1 MDLSG
6 SPHLIEMTSD
16 LVDALGRACTLSD
29 DQSYSPEVPFER
41 IKVRVSA
48 VVFCGNEV
56 ALLRRDRPSN
66 IHLFTTIG
74 GNVFS
79 GEPLDAALSRELEEE
94 LALALGVG
102 TEPELLWLMD
112 VRVTRPGNTPSPRK
126 LHLIYRLHVSA
137 DVRRA
142 LATHEFDKLAEGGHE
157 VGYVQWIDYRQ
168 AAGLPLFPPMGA
180 AFARLASPT
189 ARPST
194 VELPAVTD
202 NEYSW
207 I

>member
-1 MDLSG
+1 MV
-6 SPHLIEMTSD
+6 TS
-16 LVDALGRACTLSD
+16 ARGHIAGMP
-29 DQSYSPEVPFER
+29 QPMGVPFR
-41 IKVRVSA
+41 RVKIRVGA
-48 VVFCGNEV
+48 LVFCGNEV
-56 ALLRRDRPSN
+56 ALLRRDRPNN
-66 IHLFTTIG
+66 IQLFTTIG
-74 GNVFS
+74 GNVS
-79 GEPLDAALSRELEEE
+79 AGEPLDAALSRELEEE
-94 LALALGVG
+94 LALAPSVG

-142 LATHEFDKLAEGGHE
+142 LATHEFDELAEGGHE
-157 VGYVQWIDYRQ
+157 IGHVQWIDYRQ
-168 AAGLPLFPPMGA
+168 AANLPLFPPIGA
-180 AFARLASPT
+180 ALARLASPT

-202 NEYSW
+202 KEYSW